1 MAGKN
6 MRLGINMNFDNVRED
21 SPQFQC
27 VRDKVDFMVAHT
39 DPYHAALPVSTAKTL
54 AAAKLLDDRGIDYV
68 ANFEFQNF
76 GHVTK
81 SGDYDWANRP
91 DGTHRLNLPAEY
103 VKALGTLWLRC
114 FL

>member
-39 DPYHAALPVSTAKTL
+39 DPYHAALPVNFTVFRSRTNTSKPST
-54 AAAKLLDDRGIDYV
+54 RRII
-68 ANFEFQNF
+68 
-76 GHVTK
+76 
-81 SGDYDWANRP
+81 S
-91 DGTHRLNLPAEY
+91 
-103 VKALGTLWLRC
+103 KA
-114 FL
+114 

>member
-6 MRLGINMNFDNVRED
+6 MRLGINMNFVHVRED

-27 VRDKVDFMVAHT
+27 ECDKVECMVAHT
-39 DPYHAALPVSTAKTL
+39 DPHCTALPESTEKTR

-76 GHVTK
+76 GH
-81 SGDYDWANRP
+81 DAAAP
-91 DGTHRLNLPAEY
+91 DGTEWVCNTESLHRLAIPDA
-103 VKALGTLWLRC
+103 
-114 FL
+114 